1 MSVFFLETLELG
13 LLYSTIGLSITFL
26 FRVVGFP
33 DLTPDGSFIL
43 GAAVSFNLVESGY
56 SLFIVYSAGILS
68 GMFAGIITAIIHK
81 KLNISKL
88 LSGILVSLA
97 LYSVSLRVLGSA
109 NKYYVENQSIYGNIL
124 SDQNILGLIVLSLTV
139 LLFFIFLFFYLKTK
153 QGLLIR
159 ALGDS
164 EESFKYRGLNTLT
177 LTVIGVSLGNGV
189 ASLSGVIISQY
200 QGFVDI
206 SMGIGITIGA
216 LTSMVI
222 GESILRPYN
231 VFLLLL
237 SPILG
242 SIIFQ
247 YILATS
253 LEVGLVPTDLK
264 AVISIITILLLYIQ
278 FKAQKKNTNNR
289 QIGNR
294 SF

>member
-1 MSVFFLETLELG
+1 MV
-13 LLYSTIGLSITFL
+13 
-26 FRVVGFP
+26 
-33 DLTPDGSFIL
+33 
-43 GAAVSFNLVESGY
+43 
-56 SLFIVYSAGILS
+56 
-68 GMFAGIITAIIHK
+68 TA
-81 KLNISKL
+81 
-88 LSGILVSLA
+88 
-97 LYSVSLRVLGSA
+97 
-109 NKYYVENQSIYGNIL
+109 
-124 SDQNILGLIVLSLTV
+124 
-139 LLFFIFLFFYLKTK
+139 LLFFIAVFFYLQTK

-164 EESFKYRGLNTLT
+164 EDSFKYRGISTLT
-177 LTVIGVSLGNGV
+177 LTIIGVSLGNGI
-189 ASLSGVIISQY
+189 ASLSGAIISQY

-206 SMGIGITIGA
+206 SMGVGITIGA
-216 LTSMVI
+216 LTAMVI

-231 VFLLLL
+231 VFLLLA

-264 AVISIITILLLYIQ
+264 AVISIMTILLLYLQ
-278 FKAQKKNTNNR
+278 FKSQKKNTSTR

>member
-1 MSVFFLETLELG
+1 MDSFLLETLEIG
-13 LLYSTIGLSITFL
+13 LLYSTIALSITFL

-43 GAAVSFNLVESGY
+43 GAAVSFYLSENGY
-56 SLFIVYSAGILS
+56 SLILVYTGGMLS
-68 GMFAGIITAIIHK
+68 GALAGTITALVHK
-81 KLNISKL
+81 KLNVSKL

-97 LYSVSLRVLGSA
+97 LYSISLRILGSA
-109 NKYYVENQSIYGNIL
+109 NKYYENDQSIYG
-124 SDQNILGLIVLSLTV
+124 SILGTESISGLLILIATA
-139 LLFFIFLFFYLKTK
+139 LLFFIIVFFYLKTK

-164 EESFKYRGLNTLT
+164 EDSFKYRGINTLT
-177 LTVIGVSLGNGV
+177 LTIIGVALGNGI
-189 ASLSGVIISQY
+189 ASLSGAIISQY
-200 QGFVDI
+200 QGFVDV
-206 SMGIGITIGA
+206 SMGVGITIGA
-216 LTSMVI
+216 LTAMVI

-231 VFLLLL
+231 VFLLLA

-247 YILATS
+247 YILASS

-264 AVISIITILLLYIQ
+264 AVISIITILLLYLQ